1 MYSRSKQLLF
11 TILCRQTRWIVSR
24 HIPFATS
31 SSSLLLFFRFESFD
45 SLLVRK
51 LFKGSCC
58 LLLFQ
63 RVLLLLLLLT
73 SQNIEQSLL
82 KACHRIGHYLPTYRN
97 NNNINNKLCSTKYSN
112 WKNFST
118 KVDVDRGR
126 GVGVGSRTLSP
137 FFTTF
142 NYWLTFTF
150 ASSSFPVE
158 FEKYQ
163 IRNYCCYPLLTSIP
177 PTSVPH
183 CFNTCRNVST
193 YIRLCP
199 H

>member
-126 GVGVGSRTLSP
+126 GGGGGIPHPLPILYNFQLLAYFYFCLFLISCRIRKISNPELLLLP
-137 FFTTF
+137 FA
-142 NYWLTFTF
+142 NLDPPDLC
-150 ASSSFPVE
+150 S
-158 FEKYQ
+158 
-163 IRNYCCYPLLTSIP
+163 PLL
-177 PTSVPH
+177 
-183 CFNTCRNVST
+183 
-193 YIRLCP
+193 
-199 H
+199 